1 MRQAVTNLLEQFK
14 DNHGSKLQ
22 KIQYEPGIKFN
33 DTQGIKN
40 YNILDSTA
48 GEQSSPFQFPKYIT
62 VKSQKGLVSNFG
74 KTFVS
79 YAPDVVTYNN
89 SGDALNDPRIYI
101 RLFFPS
107 RSTLKVQDGMLTN
120 ANSTT
125 PTAANTGTK
134 VTPPNRTNTPTGNNV
149 GSSIS
154 GGY

>member
-1 MRQAVTNLLEQFK
+1 M
-14 DNHGSKLQ
+14 
-22 KIQYEPGIKFN
+22 
-33 DTQGIKN
+33 
-40 YNILDSTA
+40 
-48 GEQSSPFQFPKYIT
+48 
-62 VKSQKGLVSNFG
+62 
-74 KTFVS
+74 S

-120 ANSTT
+120 ANNTT

-134 VTPPNRTNTPTGNNV
+134 VTPPNRTNTPTGNSV
-149 GSSIS
+149 GGSIS